1 MTNGLLDP
9 SSLPEAPD
17 EGYARL
23 RAEATRLAGAPGD
36 IARRVMVHHH
46 LYLDSGGN
54 HVFPLVALHGA
65 LWAAGF
71 FETTG
76 RLGQVLR
83 ARYFYNSRERQF
95 SMGLLGGFA
104 EGFKTVNRQVFIDTF
119 ANYFFTR
126 HYGHHPSAARLVHP
140 ELFQALVAMHAA
152 TRTGAS
158 LSPVQKR
165 DLFMLSLRF
174 EQEITVAPGVSA
186 EVGKFD
192 CPILRFLCL
201 RPLVRF
207 AYFPM
212 GTFLVFSNFADTD
225 ERIAKAVRSFDLAE
239 RAGWRKV
246 EAAMRSYGVLPEPYW
261 DDPRAF
267 VGQLA

>member
-1 MTNGLLDP
+1 MSGLLDP
-9 SSLPEAPD
+9 RVLPEAPD

-23 RAEATRLAGAPGD
+23 RAEATRLAGEPGD

-46 LYLDSGGN
+46 LYLDSRGN
-54 HVFPLVALHGA
+54 HAFPLVALHGA

-71 FETTG
+71 FESTG

-83 ARYFYNSRERQF
+83 ARYFYSTRERLF
-95 SMGLLGGFA
+95 RMRLLGGFA

-119 ANYFFTR
+119 TNYFFTR
-126 HYGHHPSAARLVHP
+126 HYGHHRLASELVHP

-152 TRTGAS
+152 TRAGVV
-158 LSPVQKR
+158 LSPAAKR

-186 EVGKFD
+186 EIGKFD

-207 AYFPM
+207 SYFPM
-212 GTFLVFSNFADTD
+212 GTFLVFSNFADTH
-225 ERIAKAVRSFDLAE
+225 ERIAKAVRSYDLAE
-239 RAGWRKV
+239 RVGWHHV
-246 EAAMRSYGVLPEPYW
+246 ETAMRSYGVLPAPYW
-261 DDPRAF
+261 DDPGRF
-267 VGQLA
+267 VGQMS